1 MKEKYLIFILGMILI
16 SVVFFLLAGNS
27 LTKHLGE
34 IESYDNK
41 IKTTLEKLNSAMIM
55 DQQLSQFREILD
67 NSLTTESRFSVD
79 EMNDFQKRI
88 EALRDQ
94 NQMKLIKISD
104 SNKFT
109 EAGMIETTY
118 SLELQG
124 TFRQMGQFISELEA
138 LNHIIKI
145 QYLDVS
151 PAQIAEKNE
160 STDSG
165 APNIYR
171 ITMELSIFKVKKG
184 A

>member
-1 MKEKYLIFILGMILI
+1 MKEKYLVLILGMILI
-16 SVVFFLLAGNS
+16 SVLFFMLAGNS
-27 LTKHLGE
+27 LKKNYNE
-34 IESYDNK
+34 VESYDKK
-41 IKTTLEKLNSAMIM
+41 IKTTLEKLNSAVIM
-55 DQQLSQFREILD
+55 DQQLSQFKVILD
-67 NSLTTESRFSVD
+67 NSLTKESRFSVD
-79 EMNDFQKRI
+79 ELNTFQREI
-88 EALRDQ
+88 ERMRDQ

-118 SLELQG
+118 SIELQG

-138 LNHIIKI
+138 QNHIIKI

-151 PAQIAEKNE
+151 PAQASDRNQANNPN
-160 STDSG
+160 

-171 ITMELSIFKVKKG
+171 ITMELSVFKVKQE

>member
-1 MKEKYLIFILGMILI
+1 MKEKYLVFILGIILI
-16 SVVFFLLAGNS
+16 SVLFFLLAGNS
-27 LTKHLGE
+27 LKKNLGE
-34 IESYDNK
+34 VESYDKK

-67 NSLTTESRFSVD
+67 NSLTTDAKFSVD
-79 EMNDFQKRI
+79 ELNAFQKEI
-88 EALRDQ
+88 ERLRDQ

-104 SNKFT
+104 SNKFA

-118 SLELQG
+118 SIELQG

-138 LNHIIKI
+138 QNHIIKI

-151 PAQIAEKNE
+151 PLQASEKNNPNA
-160 STDSG
+160 T
-165 APNIYR
+165 NIYR
-171 ITMELSIFKVKKG
+171 ITMEISIFKVKQE